1 MRRIINSRAQIWYW
15 MTVNQ
20 HNVVHILPRV
30 FEFKSFPV
38 TIVTESISINDFS
51 NGGHTPEFES
61 IWSGAPN
68 DRFLGNDLKW
78 LVMHPVV
85 L

>member
-1 MRRIINSRAQIWYW
+1 

-61 IWSGAPN
+61 IWSI
-68 DRFLGNDLKW
+68 RTQ
-78 LVMHPVV
+78 LV
-85 L
+85 LIEKAILF